1 MFVAM
6 LALSG
11 KLPAIAVG
19 LALLLVSAAAIT
31 LAAGNSDL
39 ANLIVTYAFGFFA
52 AGAVLCFIRYI
63 MELRA
68 GSEKIE
74 KNGKV

>member
-39 ANLIVTYAFGFFA
+39 ANLIVIYAFGFFA
-52 AGAVLCFIRYI
+52 AGVIMYIIQYIRESI
-63 MELRA
+63 KSPEDNDNA
-68 GSEKIE
+68 S
-74 KNGKV
+74 N